1 MQSVRSRGVGLYW
14 ELGNPLHWGACLR
27 GRGGHSILIP
37 SPTPFSN
44 NPGHRLPSPKRQ
56 PKSSYL
62 IRHLSQP
69 GASKETTSLHGRPQP
84 LVCLVHRSR
93 GHISANFV
101 AAFIKWGFTGALSS
115 ISGLVGELNKMVR
128 DAGAAPEKIFV
139 SQRMELAS
147 LPHEARQA
155 GRRSSWR
162 AGPLSSFSQGRGEL
176 TRGNPLQ
183 HKQEVGGR
191 LGPPLEAASG
201 SSGKERVDPRVP
213 SRYLSSQAHRDCHLP
228 GHQLPHHLPPS
239 DAFLFP
245 PPFPPSLVLPF
256 CFFSFLP
263 SNASKGLLLSVVNL
277 DIDET

>member
-1 MQSVRSRGVGLYW
+1 MEVQSVWNRGIGLYW

-69 GASKETTSLHGRPQP
+69 GAGKETTSLHGRPQP

-93 GHISANFV
+93 GHVSANFV

-162 AGPLSSFSQGRGEL
+162 AGPLSSFSQSRGVL
-176 TRGNPLQ
+176 TRGNSLQ
-183 HKQEVGGR
+183 RKQEVGGR
-191 LGPPLEAASG
+191 LGPPAEAASG

-213 SRYLSSQAHRDCHLP
+213 LRYLSSQARLGTVTSLGTSFLAIFHLP
-228 GHQLPHHLPPS
+228 MPFSSLLPFLLAFYFLS
-239 DAFLFP
+239 VSFLF
-245 PPFPPSLVLPF
+245 FPQTPLKAFCCVL
-256 CFFSFLP
+256 
-263 SNASKGLLLSVVNL
+263 
-277 DIDET
+277 

>member
-1 MQSVRSRGVGLYW
+1 MEVPSVRSRGVGFCW

-27 GRGGHSILIP
+27 GRGGHSVLVP

-69 GASKETTSLHGRPQP
+69 GAGKETTSLHGRPQP
-84 LVCLVHRSR
+84 LVCLVHQSR
-93 GHISANFV
+93 GHVSANFV

-162 AGPLSSFSQGRGEL
+162 AGPLSSFSQGRGVL
-176 TRGNPLQ
+176 TCGNLLQ

-191 LGPPLEAASG
+191 LGPPAEAASG
-201 SSGKERVDPRVP
+201 SSGKERVDPQVP
-213 SRYLSSQAHRDCHLP
+213 FHYLSSQALLGTATSLGTSFLAIFHLP
-228 GHQLPHHLPPS
+228 MPFSSHLPFLL
-239 DAFLFP
+239 AFFFLF
-245 PPFPPSLVLPF
+245 V
-256 CFFSFLP
+256 SFLFFP
-263 SNASKGLLLSVVNL
+263 QTPLKAFCYVL
-277 DIDET
+277 